1 MRYAKGTLA
10 VNSDRDIPLLLQVR
24 NSKFI
29 SHQQLFTFLQFA
41 SLEHSRNS
49 FNWRISRLLQSKYLS
64 FCSGQFGR
72 GTVIYSVTTAG
83 LLQLEDHG
91 HFASVLNSKSQRLPD
106 ASLVHHSLEL
116 NEIHLALMRAQL
128 LVRWQ
133 SDVET
138 ASANTVARIPLEKD
152 YDAVVDV
159 WNGAELARF
168 AVEYERTLKSARRY
182 EQIRSVLSQEGR
194 IGCVLYLTSGTEL
207 ARYLADE
214 LCGCPK
220 RLAFTTAP
228 DFRQQLLD
236 TPVTTHPRQPQVA
249 FRQLLRGLF

>member
-10 VNSDRDIPLLLQVR
+10 LNFDRDIPLLLHVR

-29 SHQQLFTFLQFA
+29 THQQLFAFLQFA

-49 FNWRISRLLQSKYLS
+49 FNWRIQRLLQSAYLS
-64 FCSGQFGR
+64 ACRGHFGR
-72 GTVIYSVTTAG
+72 GTVIYSITASG

-91 HFASVLNSKSQRLPD
+91 HFASVLNSKTKRLPH

-116 NEIHLALMRAQL
+116 NEIHLALLRAQL

-138 ASANTVARIPLEKD
+138 ASANTVTRSPLEKD

-182 EQIRSVLSQEGR
+182 DQIRSVLAQEGR
-194 IGCVLYLTSGTEL
+194 IGCILYLTSGTEL
-207 ARYLADE
+207 ATYLADE
-214 LCGCPK
+214 LSGLPK
-220 RLAFTTAP
+220 RVGFATAP
-228 DFRQQLLD
+228 EFRQGLLD
-236 TPVTTHPRQPQVA
+236 TPVTTQPCKPKVA
-249 FRQLLRGLF
+249 FRQLLGGLF